1 MANANLDLPSFVF
14 QRPIPMDPDINFR
27 AAYKLTLKYLRALC
41 AVRPSH
47 PPPRSSLQYPRG
59 LNNYRLAPHLPK
71 RIHVFL
77 LTLEF
82 DASFS
87 GNWISNNNKAFC

>member
-14 QRPIPMDPDINFR
+14 QRPITMDPDINFR

-47 PPPRSSLQYPRG
+47 PPPDHRYS
-59 LNNYRLAPHLPK
+59 
-71 RIHVFL
+71 
-77 LTLEF
+77 TLG
-82 DASFS
+82 ASTII
-87 GNWISNNNKAFC
+87 G